1 MTAPTFDLAVTEE
14 QEAIVESVRCVLA
27 EPLDWARC
35 AELGWFGVGLPEAWG
50 GVGFGVVEEALLH
63 RELGRHVAAGSF
75 VATTLA
81 ARVAAMAGADDVVGA
96 LLNGSARAGLAL
108 GTGAHCLAVDHDSGL
123 VLRVHPTGANLYTI
137 EAVRS
142 GTAVDA
148 IDQTT
153 GVISATLEGVPVAAI
168 DGPDVWHR
176 LLVLGAAALTGV
188 AERARDLAVEH
199 AINRHQFGRPIGVNQ
214 AIKHPCADMALRVE
228 LAGAQVLVAALTVDA
243 ALPDAGLEATS
254 AAAVAADAALA
265 NARAAVQ
272 VHGGLGF
279 TAEHPV
285 HTLVARAHVLER
297 MVGGRPSILAALLN
311 ARATD

>member
-1 MTAPTFDLAVTEE
+1 MTRAISSRAVG
-14 QEAIVESVRCVLA
+14 AS
-27 EPLDWARC
+27 
-35 AELGWFGVGLPEAWG
+35 
-50 GVGFGVVEEALLH
+50 
-63 RELGRHVAAGSF
+63 GR
-75 VATTLA
+75 TLA
-81 ARVAAMAGADDVVGA
+81 RLFAAETGLTFAAWRAQVRLRVALE
-96 LLNGSARAGLAL
+96 LLA
-108 GTGAHCLAVDHDSGL
+108 
-123 VLRVHPTGANLYTI
+123 
-137 EAVRS
+137 
-142 GTAVDA
+142 
-148 IDQTT
+148 
-153 GVISATLEGVPVAAI
+153 EGVPVAAI

-272 VHGGLGF
+272 IHGGLGF

-297 MVGGRPSILAALLN
+297 MVGGRPSILVALLN